1 MQDKVVLG
9 HMIKL
14 PVVDLTDQGAF
25 VALHGRNVAVLL

>member
-25 VALHGRNVAVLL
+25 VDAQEKGT